1 MFNKR
6 ETENMETQQTTR
18 QLIPNA
24 ATLASLEKKAPQTYP
39 PLGQETRTHVNTE
52 HCAYLLGRKSQTLRI
67 WACYET
73 KGPLRPV
80 RVNGRLA
87 WPVSE
92 IKRVLGI
99 A

>member
-1 MFNKR
+1 MFNQLER
-6 ETENMETQQTTR
+6 ENMEAQQTAR

-24 ATLASLEKKAPQTYP
+24 ATLASLEKKVPQTYP

-52 HCAYLLGRKSQTLRI
+52 HAAYLLGRRPQSLRV
-67 WACYET
+67 WACYES

-92 IKRVLGI
+92 IRRVLGV